1 MAVVEPH
8 VPAMMN
14 PWAEFTTLAVLH
26 ALAVISPGPD
36 FAIVLRQSIVH
47 GRRVALATSAGI
59 GSGIVVH
66 VLYSVLGLGLLL
78 RTSPRLLEAL
88 QAVGAVYLLWL
99 GVQSLWSRPRQE
111 DVPEAGVPA
120 APAPDAVRHAFVTGF
135 LTNATNVKATLF
147 FISVFSVVV
156 SPQTPRW
163 LQGAYGAW
171 MVVATTLWFSLVS
184 FGFSQPG
191 VRRAFLRRGH
201 WFDRTMGVVLIA
213 LALRLALSRS

>member
-1 MAVVEPH
+1 MTSPF
-8 VPAMMN
+8 
-14 PWAEFTTLAVLH
+14 AEFTTLAVLH

-36 FAIVLRQSIVH
+36 FAIVLRQSVVH

-78 RTSPRLLEAL
+78 RTSPRVLEVI
-88 QAVGAVYLLWL
+88 QIVGAAYLLWL
-99 GVQSLWSRPRQE
+99 GIQSLRARPRS
-111 DVPEAGVPA
+111 DVAAESSPQADASGGGV
-120 APAPDAVRHAFVTGF
+120 RRAFITGF
-135 LTNATNVKATLF
+135 LTNATNVKATWF
-147 FISVFSVVV
+147 FLSVFTVVV

-171 MVVATTLWFSLVS
+171 MAVTTTLWFSLVS
-184 FGFSQPG
+184 FGFSQPA

-201 WFDRTMGVVLIA
+201 WFDRAMGVVLIA
-213 LALRLALSRS
+213 LAVRLALSRG

>member
-1 MAVVEPH
+1 MTSPF
-8 VPAMMN
+8 
-14 PWAEFTTLAVLH
+14 AEFTTLAVLH

-36 FAIVLRQSIVH
+36 FAIVLRQSVVH

-78 RTSPRLLEAL
+78 RTSPRVLEVI
-88 QAVGAVYLLWL
+88 QIVGAAYLLWL
-99 GVQSLWSRPRQE
+99 GIQSLRARPRS
-111 DVPEAGVPA
+111 DVAAEASPQVDASGVG
-120 APAPDAVRHAFVTGF
+120 VRRAFITGF
-135 LTNATNVKATLF
+135 LTNATNVKATWF
-147 FISVFSVVV
+147 FLSVFTVVV

-171 MVVATTLWFSLVS
+171 MAVTTTLWFSIVS
-184 FGFSQPG
+184 FGFSQPA

-201 WFDRTMGVVLIA
+201 WFDRAMGVILIA
-213 LALRLALSRS
+213 LAVRLALSRG

>member
-1 MAVVEPH
+1 MTSPF
-8 VPAMMN
+8 
-14 PWAEFTTLAVLH
+14 AEFTTLAVLH

-36 FAIVLRQSIVH
+36 FAIVLRQSVVH

-59 GSGIVVH
+59 GTGIVVH

-78 RTSPRLLEAL
+78 RTSPSVLGVI
-88 QAVGAVYLLWL
+88 QIVGAAYLLWI
-99 GVQSLWSRPRQE
+99 GVQSLRARPRTDDLP
-111 DVPEAGVPA
+111 DVRPDA
-120 APAPDAVRHAFVTGF
+120 APTEGEVRRAFATGF

-171 MVVATTLWFSLVS
+171 MAVTTTLWFSLVS
-184 FGFSQPG
+184 FGFSQPA

-201 WFDRTMGVVLIA
+201 WFDRAMGAVLIA
-213 LALRLALSRS
+213 LALRLALSRG

>member
-1 MAVVEPH
+1 MTSPF
-8 VPAMMN
+8 
-14 PWAEFTTLAVLH
+14 AEFTTLAVLH

-36 FAIVLRQSIVH
+36 FAIVLRQSVVH

-78 RTSPRLLEAL
+78 RTSPRVLEVI
-88 QAVGAVYLLWL
+88 QIVGAAYLLWL
-99 GVQSLWSRPRQE
+99 GIQSLRARPRS
-111 DVPEAGVPA
+111 DVAAEASPQVDASGVG
-120 APAPDAVRHAFVTGF
+120 VRRAFITGF
-135 LTNATNVKATLF
+135 LTNATNVKATWF
-147 FISVFSVVV
+147 FLSVFTVVV

-171 MVVATTLWFSLVS
+171 MAVTTTLWFSLVS
-184 FGFSQPG
+184 FGFSQPS

-201 WFDRTMGVVLIA
+201 WFDRAMGVVLIA
-213 LALRLALSRS
+213 LAVRLALSRG

>member
-1 MAVVEPH
+1 MTSPF
-8 VPAMMN
+8 
-14 PWAEFTTLAVLH
+14 AEFTTLAVLH

-36 FAIVLRQSIVH
+36 FAIVLRQSVVH

-78 RTSPRLLEAL
+78 RTSPRVLEVI
-88 QAVGAVYLLWL
+88 QIVGAAYLLWL
-99 GVQSLWSRPRQE
+99 GIQSLRARPRS
-111 DVPEAGVPA
+111 DVAAEASPQVDASGVG
-120 APAPDAVRHAFVTGF
+120 VRRAFITGF
-135 LTNATNVKATLF
+135 LTNATNVKATWF
-147 FISVFSVVV
+147 FLSVFTVVV

-171 MVVATTLWFSLVS
+171 MAVTTTLWFSLVS
-184 FGFSQPG
+184 FGFSQPA

-201 WFDRTMGVVLIA
+201 WFDRAMGVILIA
-213 LALRLALSRS
+213 LAVRLALSRG

>member
-1 MAVVEPH
+1 MTSPL
-8 VPAMMN
+8 
-14 PWAEFTTLAVLH
+14 AEFTTLAVLH

-36 FAIVLRQSIVH
+36 FAIVLRQSVVH

-78 RTSPRLLEAL
+78 RTSPRVLEVI
-88 QAVGAVYLLWL
+88 QIVGAAYLLWL
-99 GVQSLWSRPRQE
+99 GIQSLRARPRS
-111 DVPEAGVPA
+111 DVAAEASQQADASGGGV
-120 APAPDAVRHAFVTGF
+120 RRAFITGF
-135 LTNATNVKATLF
+135 LTNATNVKATWF
-147 FISVFSVVV
+147 FLSVFTVVV

-171 MVVATTLWFSLVS
+171 MAVTTTLWFSLVS
-184 FGFSQPG
+184 FGFSQSA

-213 LALRLALSRS
+213 LAVRLALSRG

>member
-1 MAVVEPH
+1 MTSPF
-8 VPAMMN
+8 
-14 PWAEFTTLAVLH
+14 AEFTTLAVLH

-36 FAIVLRQSIVH
+36 FAIVLRQSVVH

-78 RTSPRLLEAL
+78 RTSPRVLEVIQL
-88 QAVGAVYLLWL
+88 VGAAYLLWL
-99 GVQSLWSRPRQE
+99 GVQSLRARPRS
-111 DVPEAGVPA
+111 DVASEASSIADAAGGGV
-120 APAPDAVRHAFVTGF
+120 RRAFVTGF
-135 LTNATNVKATLF
+135 ITNATNVKATWF
-147 FISVFSVVV
+147 FLSVFTVVV

-171 MVVATTLWFSLVS
+171 MAVATTLWFSLVS
-184 FGFSQPG
+184 FGFSQPA

-201 WFDRTMGVVLIA
+201 WFDRAMGVILIA
-213 LALRLALSRS
+213 LALRLALSRG

>member
-1 MAVVEPH
+1 MTSPF
-8 VPAMMN
+8 
-14 PWAEFTTLAVLH
+14 AEFTTLAVLH

-36 FAIVLRQSIVH
+36 FAIVLRQSVVH

-78 RTSPRLLEAL
+78 RTSPRVLEVI
-88 QAVGAVYLLWL
+88 QIVGAAYLLWL
-99 GVQSLWSRPRQE
+99 GIQSLRARPRS
-111 DVPEAGVPA
+111 DVAAEASPQADASGGV
-120 APAPDAVRHAFVTGF
+120 VRRAFITGF
-135 LTNATNVKATLF
+135 LTNATNVKATWF
-147 FISVFSVVV
+147 FLSVFTVVV

-171 MVVATTLWFSLVS
+171 MAVTTTLWFSLVS
-184 FGFSQPG
+184 FGFSQPA

-201 WFDRTMGVVLIA
+201 WFDRAMGVILIA
-213 LALRLALSRS
+213 LAVRLALSRG

>member
-1 MAVVEPH
+1 MTSPF
-8 VPAMMN
+8 
-14 PWAEFTTLAVLH
+14 AEFTTLAVLH

-36 FAIVLRQSIVH
+36 FAIVLRQSVVH

-78 RTSPRLLEAL
+78 RTSPRVLEVI
-88 QAVGAVYLLWL
+88 QIVGAAYLLWL
-99 GVQSLWSRPRQE
+99 GIQSLRARPRS
-111 DVPEAGVPA
+111 DVAAEASPQVDASGVG
-120 APAPDAVRHAFVTGF
+120 VRRAFITGF
-135 LTNATNVKATLF
+135 LTNATNVKATWF
-147 FISVFSVVV
+147 FLSVFTVVV

-171 MVVATTLWFSLVS
+171 MAVTTTLWFSLVS
-184 FGFSQPG
+184 FGFSQPA

-201 WFDRTMGVVLIA
+201 WFDRAMGVVLIA
-213 LALRLALSRS
+213 LAVRLALSRG

>member
-1 MAVVEPH
+1 MTSPF
-8 VPAMMN
+8 
-14 PWAEFTTLAVLH
+14 AEFTTLAVLH

-36 FAIVLRQSIVH
+36 FAIVLRQSVVH

-78 RTSPRLLEAL
+78 RTSPRVLEVI
-88 QAVGAVYLLWL
+88 QIVGAAYLLWL
-99 GVQSLWSRPRQE
+99 GIQSLRARPRS
-111 DVPEAGVPA
+111 DVAAEASPQADASGVG
-120 APAPDAVRHAFVTGF
+120 VRRAFITGF
-135 LTNATNVKATLF
+135 LTNATNVKATWF
-147 FISVFSVVV
+147 FLSVFTVVV

-171 MVVATTLWFSLVS
+171 MAVTTTLWFSLVS
-184 FGFSQPG
+184 FGFSQPA

-201 WFDRTMGVVLIA
+201 WFDRAMGVVLIA
-213 LALRLALSRS
+213 LAVRLALSRG

>member
-1 MAVVEPH
+1 MTSPF
-8 VPAMMN
+8 
-14 PWAEFTTLAVLH
+14 AEFTTLAVLH
-26 ALAVISPGPD
+26 ALAVISPSPD
-36 FAIVLRQSIVH
+36 FAIVLRQSVVH

-59 GSGIVVH
+59 GTGIVVH

-78 RTSPRLLEAL
+78 RTSPRVLEGI
-88 QAVGAVYLLWL
+88 QIVGAAYLLWI
-99 GVQSLWSRPRQE
+99 GVQSLRARPRTDDLP
-111 DVPEAGVPA
+111 DVRPDA
-120 APAPDAVRHAFVTGF
+120 APTEGEVRRAFATGF

-171 MVVATTLWFSLVS
+171 MAVTTTLWFSLVS
-184 FGFSQPG
+184 FGFSQPA

-201 WFDRTMGVVLIA
+201 WFDRAMGAVLIA
-213 LALRLALSRS
+213 LALRLALSRG

>member
-1 MAVVEPH
+1 MTTPL
-8 VPAMMN
+8 
-14 PWAEFTTLAVLH
+14 AEFTTLAVLH
-26 ALAVISPGPD
+26 ALAVVSPGPD

-66 VLYSVLGLGLLL
+66 VLYSILGLGLLL
-78 RTSPRLLEAL
+78 RTSPRALETL
-88 QAVGAVYLLWL
+88 QVAGAVYLLWL
-99 GVQSLWSRPRQE
+99 GVQSLRARPRSE
-111 DVPEAGVPA
+111 DPSEARA
-120 APAPDAVRHAFVTGF
+120 DAGARGIEVRRAFVTGF

-156 SPQTPRW
+156 DPQTPRW

-171 MVVATTLWFSLVS
+171 MAVATTLWFSLVS
-184 FGFSQPG
+184 FGFSQPA

-201 WFDRTMGVVLIA
+201 WFDRAMGVVLIA